1 MLRQRRIGGIALALV
16 CLVLSG
22 RTATPQ
28 SPPPGPELVV
38 ADATAPP
45 QLLDPFRVYGTQAQ
59 SLFRLIFEP
68 LVDRDPDGK
77 IRTPLLERWGPI
89 DAITWEF
96 RLRPG
101 TRFHDGGE
109 LTAADV
115 VYSLRRIVD
124 SQVDSPRRREFAEL
138 DTIVTVDPLTVRIT
152 TKRPYALLPARL
164 SQFSMILPDQLRGR
178 SETEFFRDPIGLGPF
193 RLAELNATQAVLMAF
208 PNHHG
213 GEPKVPRVVFRFV
226 ADPSE
231 RLRQLLAGKVDIVT
245 NLLPQQVEPLL
256 QARGVRLVKRHSIRF
271 MTMAVDTSQG
281 PLARAVVRQALL
293 HGTDIE
299 GLVRYVARGNGRPI
313 ATVTLPEDFGYN
325 AALKPYPFNPARAKA
340 LLAEAGYPAGFRL
353 HGLAT
358 HETQTV
364 ATALSQQWTKLG
376 VILDLSVEGRAPTL
390 SRWIKERGQHD
401 FLIADPT
408 SIMFDAAFQLRV
420 HMDPAHP
427 IARTS
432 HPHALELLNRS
443 DAEQDP
449 KVRAGILMEVQSIFH
464 EQALSIPLYQVVDL
478 YGVQNRVKQFVPSA
492 DTILRLAGV
501 QLDR

>member
-1 MLRQRRIGGIALALV
+1 MVRRRIGWIALTLA
-16 CLVLSG
+16 CLLLPS
-22 RTATPQ
+22 RAAMPQ
-28 SPPPGPELVV
+28 SPPLEPELVV

-68 LVDRDPDGK
+68 LFDRDPDGK
-77 IRTPLLERWGPI
+77 IRTPLLERWEPL
-89 DAITWEF
+89 DSTTWEF

-101 TRFHDGGE
+101 ARFHDGRE

-115 VYSLRRIVD
+115 VFSLRRIVD
-124 SQVDSPRRREFAEL
+124 SQLDSPRRREFAEL
-138 DTIVTVDPLTVRIT
+138 DTIVAVGPLTVRIT

-178 SETEFFRDPIGLGPF
+178 SETEFFREPIGLGPF
-193 RLAELNATQAVLMAF
+193 RLTELNPTQAVLTAF
-208 PNHHG
+208 PDHHG
-213 GEPKVPRVVFRFV
+213 GAPKVSRVVFRFI
-226 ADPSE
+226 ADPDE
-231 RLRQLLAGKVDIVT
+231 RLRQLVAGKVDIVT

-256 QARGVRLVKRHSIRF
+256 QAPGVRLVKRHSIRF
-271 MTMAVDTSQG
+271 MTMAVDTSRG
-281 PLARAVVRQALL
+281 PLARTSVRQALL
-293 HGTDIE
+293 HGTDRE

-313 ATVTLPEDFGYN
+313 ATVALPEDFGYN
-325 AALKPYPFNPARAKA
+325 TTLKPYPFNPVKAKA
-340 LLAEAGYPAGFRL
+340 LLAEAGYSAGFRL

-376 VILDLSVEGRAPTL
+376 VILDLIVEGRAPTL

-401 FLIADPT
+401 VMIADPT

-420 HMDPAHP
+420 HIDPAHP
-427 IARTS
+427 IARTT

-449 KVRAGILMEVQSIFH
+449 KARAGLLMEVQRIFH

-478 YGVQNRVKQFVPSA
+478 YGVRNRVQHFMPSA

-501 QLDR
+501 ELDR